1 MADKALNIVE
11 EYAKADIEAKI
22 GICAVLAI
30 ITKQWLALGIFD
42 GIFAGIFALSL
53 VVLFGAGTIMAV
65 IETMRDGMKEFVR
78 S

>member
-30 ITKQWLALGIFD
+30 ITKQWLALGIF
-42 GIFAGIFALSL
+42 AGIFALSL